1 MEYKFI
7 YGLNRKGMWVK
18 ECGTRKSTQNT
29 NGHSMVTPDIE
40 NKII

>member
-1 MEYKFI
+1 
-7 YGLNRKGMWVK
+7 MWAK
-18 ECGTRKSTQNT
+18 ECGTHKSAQNA